1 MSFAKVDDTWEYDED
16 NEIPMNQD
24 TVQSTADA
32 IRQMEAVRELENPD
46 QLSDY
51 GLDKP
56 SYTIQFQDNDGV
68 TTEILIGNGA
78 GENYYATVGDS
89 GKVYT
94 ISSDFQNYLQ
104 FDLTNLV
111 QYDTVPS
118 IGSGNLKSVTITE
131 NGTDTVYEEDDQV
144 GELAG
149 GFGALSLTDCV
160 NYHASAEELKIML
173 TIVQPKAFMP
183 VHGEAT
189 HLRAHAR
196 LAEAV
201 GVPAENVFIC
211 ENGESLELST
221 KGVKHG
227 EFVQSGIVL
236 VDGLSVG
243 DTSEQVLEERT
254 ALSAQGFA
262 AIAAAV
268 SGRKK
273 AVAGNV
279 QVEMHGITGG
289 DDGYLVQECEK
300 CVKNAL
306 TRALSK
312 GASGKELKKSARD
325 ALLSLLWERTKTR
338 PMTVVNLLDI

>member
-1 MSFAKVDDTWEYDED
+1 MDRKKKKTIILLVMILLLVVANGAASAWNDKSEKKKEKEAEASKIYLTDAGDITAYSYSDGNQNMSFTKADDTWEYDED
-16 NEIPMNQD
+16 NEIPVNQD

-56 SYTIQFQDNDGV
+56 SYTIRFQDNDGV

-131 NGTDTVYEEDDQV
+131 NGTDTVYEDDDQV

-149 GFGALSLTDCV
+149 GFGTLSLTDCV
-160 NYHASAEELKIML
+160 NYHVSTED
-173 TIVQPKAFMP
+173 
-183 VHGEAT
+183 
-189 HLRAHAR
+189 
-196 LAEAV
+196 LAEYGLDEGQRITAKAIYTDSSDKEQTFTV
-201 GVPAENVFIC
+201 YLGKTDDAGENRYIMVEGSDMVYRIS
-211 ENGESLELST
+211 ETVAQNMISIEETGE
-221 KGVKHG
+221 
-227 EFVQSGIVL
+227 
-236 VDGLSVG
+236 
-243 DTSEQVLEERT
+243 
-254 ALSAQGFA
+254 
-262 AIAAAV
+262 
-268 SGRKK
+268 
-273 AVAGNV
+273 
-279 QVEMHGITGG
+279 
-289 DDGYLVQECEK
+289 
-300 CVKNAL
+300 
-306 TRALSK
+306 
-312 GASGKELKKSARD
+312 
-325 ALLSLLWERTKTR
+325 
-338 PMTVVNLLDI
+338 

>member
-1 MSFAKVDDTWEYDED
+1 MDRKKKKTIILLVMILLLIVANGAASAWNDKSEKKKEKEAEASKIYLTDAGDITAYSYSDGNQNMSFTKADDTWEYDED
-16 NEIPMNQD
+16 NEIPVNQD

-118 IGSGNLKSVTITE
+118 IGSGNLKNVTITE
-131 NGTDTVYEEDDQV
+131 NGTDTVYEDDDQV

-149 GFGALSLTDCV
+149 GFGTLSLTDCV
-160 NYHASAEELKIML
+160 NYHASTED
-173 TIVQPKAFMP
+173 
-183 VHGEAT
+183 
-189 HLRAHAR
+189 
-196 LAEAV
+196 LAEY
-201 GVPAENVFIC
+201 
-211 ENGESLELST
+211 
-221 KGVKHG
+221 
-227 EFVQSGIVL
+227 
-236 VDGLSVG
+236 GLDEG
-243 DTSEQVLEERT
+243 QRIT
-254 ALSAQGFA
+254 A
-262 AIAAAV
+262 
-268 SGRKK
+268 K
-273 AVAGNV
+273 AVYTDSSDKEQTFTAYLGKTDDAGENRYIM
-279 QVEMHGITGG
+279 VEGSDMVYRISETVAQNMISIEETG
-289 DDGYLVQECEK
+289 E
-300 CVKNAL
+300 
-306 TRALSK
+306 
-312 GASGKELKKSARD
+312 
-325 ALLSLLWERTKTR
+325 
-338 PMTVVNLLDI
+338 

>member
-1 MSFAKVDDTWEYDED
+1 MDRKKKKTIILLVMILLLVVANGVASAWNDKSEKKKEKEAEASKIYLTDAGDITAYSYSDGNQNMSFTKADDTWEYDED
-16 NEIPMNQD
+16 NEILVNQD

-131 NGTDTVYEEDDQV
+131 NGTDTVYEDDDQV

-149 GFGALSLTDCV
+149 GFGTLSLTDCV
-160 NYHASAEELKIML
+160 NYHVSTED
-173 TIVQPKAFMP
+173 
-183 VHGEAT
+183 
-189 HLRAHAR
+189 
-196 LAEAV
+196 LAEYGLDEGQRITAKAIYTDSSDKEQTFTV
-201 GVPAENVFIC
+201 YLGKTDDAGENRYIMVEGSDMVYRIS
-211 ENGESLELST
+211 ETVAQNMISIEETGE
-221 KGVKHG
+221 
-227 EFVQSGIVL
+227 
-236 VDGLSVG
+236 
-243 DTSEQVLEERT
+243 
-254 ALSAQGFA
+254 
-262 AIAAAV
+262 
-268 SGRKK
+268 
-273 AVAGNV
+273 
-279 QVEMHGITGG
+279 
-289 DDGYLVQECEK
+289 
-300 CVKNAL
+300 
-306 TRALSK
+306 
-312 GASGKELKKSARD
+312 
-325 ALLSLLWERTKTR
+325 
-338 PMTVVNLLDI
+338 

>member
-1 MSFAKVDDTWEYDED
+1 MDRKKKKTIILLVMILLLIVANGAASAWNDKSEKKKEKEAEASKIYLTDAGDITAYSYSDGNQNMSFTKVDDTWEYDED
-16 NEIPMNQD
+16 NEIPVNQD

-104 FDLTNLV
+104 IDLTNLV

-131 NGTDTVYEEDDQV
+131 NGTDTVYEDDDQV

-149 GFGALSLTDCV
+149 GFGTLSLTDCV
-160 NYHASAEELKIML
+160 NYHASTED
-173 TIVQPKAFMP
+173 
-183 VHGEAT
+183 
-189 HLRAHAR
+189 
-196 LAEAV
+196 LAEYGLDEGQRITAKAIYTDSSDKEQTFTV
-201 GVPAENVFIC
+201 YLGKTDDAGENRYIMVEGSDMVYRIS
-211 ENGESLELST
+211 ETVAQNMISIEETGE
-221 KGVKHG
+221 
-227 EFVQSGIVL
+227 
-236 VDGLSVG
+236 
-243 DTSEQVLEERT
+243 
-254 ALSAQGFA
+254 
-262 AIAAAV
+262 
-268 SGRKK
+268 
-273 AVAGNV
+273 
-279 QVEMHGITGG
+279 
-289 DDGYLVQECEK
+289 
-300 CVKNAL
+300 
-306 TRALSK
+306 
-312 GASGKELKKSARD
+312 
-325 ALLSLLWERTKTR
+325 
-338 PMTVVNLLDI
+338 

>member
-1 MSFAKVDDTWEYDED
+1 MNRKKKKTIILLVMILLLIVANGAASAWNDKSEKKKEKEAEASKIYLTDAGDIIAYSYSDGNQNMSFTKVDDTWEYDED
-16 NEIPMNQD
+16 NEIPVNQD

-149 GFGALSLTDCV
+149 GFGTLSLTDCV
-160 NYHASAEELKIML
+160 NYHASTEDIAEY
-173 TIVQPKAFMP
+173 
-183 VHGEAT
+183 
-189 HLRAHAR
+189 
-196 LAEAV
+196 
-201 GVPAENVFIC
+201 
-211 ENGESLELST
+211 
-221 KGVKHG
+221 
-227 EFVQSGIVL
+227 
-236 VDGLSVG
+236 GL
-243 DTSEQVLEERT
+243 DEDQRIT
-254 ALSAQGFA
+254 A
-262 AIAAAV
+262 
-268 SGRKK
+268 K
-273 AVAGNV
+273 AVYTDSSDKEQTFTVYLGKTDDAGENRYIM
-279 QVEMHGITGG
+279 VEGSDMVYRIS
-289 DDGYLVQECEK
+289 E
-300 CVKNAL
+300 
-306 TRALSK
+306 
-312 GASGKELKKSARD
+312 
-325 ALLSLLWERTKTR
+325 
-338 PMTVVNLLDI
+338 TVAQNMISIEETEE

>member
-1 MSFAKVDDTWEYDED
+1 MDRKKKKTIILLVMILLLIVANGAASAWNDKSEKKKEKEAEASKIYLTDAGDIIAYSYSDGNQNMSFTKVDDTWEYDED
-16 NEIPMNQD
+16 NEIPVNQD

-104 FDLTNLV
+104 IDLTNLV

-131 NGTDTVYEEDDQV
+131 NGTDTVYEDDDQV

-149 GFGALSLTDCV
+149 GFGTLSLTDCV
-160 NYHASAEELKIML
+160 NYHASTED
-173 TIVQPKAFMP
+173 
-183 VHGEAT
+183 
-189 HLRAHAR
+189 
-196 LAEAV
+196 LAEYGLDEGQRITAKAIYTDSSDKEQTFTV
-201 GVPAENVFIC
+201 YLGKTDDAGENRYIMVEGSDMVYRIS
-211 ENGESLELST
+211 ETVAQNMISIEETGE
-221 KGVKHG
+221 
-227 EFVQSGIVL
+227 
-236 VDGLSVG
+236 
-243 DTSEQVLEERT
+243 
-254 ALSAQGFA
+254 
-262 AIAAAV
+262 
-268 SGRKK
+268 
-273 AVAGNV
+273 
-279 QVEMHGITGG
+279 
-289 DDGYLVQECEK
+289 
-300 CVKNAL
+300 
-306 TRALSK
+306 
-312 GASGKELKKSARD
+312 
-325 ALLSLLWERTKTR
+325 
-338 PMTVVNLLDI
+338 

>member
-1 MSFAKVDDTWEYDED
+1 MDRKKKKTIILLVMILLLIVANGVASAWNDKSEKKKEKEAEASKIYLTDAGDITAYSYSDGNQNMSFTKVDDTWEYDED
-16 NEIPMNQD
+16 NEIPVNQD

-56 SYTIQFQDNDGV
+56 SYTIRFQDNDGV

-131 NGTDTVYEEDDQV
+131 NGTDTVYEDDDQV

-149 GFGALSLTDCV
+149 GFGTLSLTDCV
-160 NYHASAEELKIML
+160 NYHASTED
-173 TIVQPKAFMP
+173 
-183 VHGEAT
+183 
-189 HLRAHAR
+189 
-196 LAEAV
+196 LAEYGLDEGQRITAKAIYTDSSDKEQTFTV
-201 GVPAENVFIC
+201 YLGKTDDAGENRYIMVEGSDMVYRIS
-211 ENGESLELST
+211 ETVAQNMISIEETGE
-221 KGVKHG
+221 
-227 EFVQSGIVL
+227 
-236 VDGLSVG
+236 
-243 DTSEQVLEERT
+243 
-254 ALSAQGFA
+254 
-262 AIAAAV
+262 
-268 SGRKK
+268 
-273 AVAGNV
+273 
-279 QVEMHGITGG
+279 
-289 DDGYLVQECEK
+289 
-300 CVKNAL
+300 
-306 TRALSK
+306 
-312 GASGKELKKSARD
+312 
-325 ALLSLLWERTKTR
+325 
-338 PMTVVNLLDI
+338 

>member
-1 MSFAKVDDTWEYDED
+1 MDRKKKKTIILLVMILLLVVANGVASAWNDKSEKKKEKEAEASKIYLTDAGDITAYFYSDGNQNMSFTKADDTWEYDED
-16 NEIPMNQD
+16 NEIPVNQD

-111 QYDTVPS
+111 QYNTVPS

-131 NGTDTVYEEDDQV
+131 NGTDTVYEDDDQV

-149 GFGALSLTDCV
+149 GFGTLSLTDCV
-160 NYHASAEELKIML
+160 NYHASTED
-173 TIVQPKAFMP
+173 
-183 VHGEAT
+183 
-189 HLRAHAR
+189 
-196 LAEAV
+196 LAEY
-201 GVPAENVFIC
+201 
-211 ENGESLELST
+211 
-221 KGVKHG
+221 
-227 EFVQSGIVL
+227 
-236 VDGLSVG
+236 GLDEG
-243 DTSEQVLEERT
+243 QRIT
-254 ALSAQGFA
+254 A
-262 AIAAAV
+262 
-268 SGRKK
+268 K
-273 AVAGNV
+273 AVYTDSSDKEQTFTVYLGKTDDAGENRYIM
-279 QVEMHGITGG
+279 VEGSDMVYRISETVAQNMISIEETG
-289 DDGYLVQECEK
+289 E
-300 CVKNAL
+300 
-306 TRALSK
+306 
-312 GASGKELKKSARD
+312 
-325 ALLSLLWERTKTR
+325 
-338 PMTVVNLLDI
+338 

>member
-1 MSFAKVDDTWEYDED
+1 MDRKKKKTIILLVMILLLIVANGAASAWNDKSEKKKEKEAEASKIYLTDASDITAYSYSDGSQNMSFAKVDDTWEYDED

-94 ISSDFQNYLQ
+94 ISSGFQNYLQ

-144 GELAG
+144 GELA
-149 GFGALSLTDCV
+149 
-160 NYHASAEELKIML
+160 SAEEL
-173 TIVQPKAFMP
+173 
-183 VHGEAT
+183 
-189 HLRAHAR
+189 
-196 LAEAV
+196 AEY
-201 GVPAENVFIC
+201 GLD
-211 ENGESLELST
+211 ES
-221 KGVKHG
+221 
-227 EFVQSGIVL
+227 QRI
-236 VDGLSVG
+236 
-243 DTSEQVLEERT
+243 T
-254 ALSAQGFA
+254 A
-262 AIAAAV
+262 
-268 SGRKK
+268 K
-273 AVAGNV
+273 AVYTDSSDKEQTFTVYLGKSDDAGENRYV
-279 QVEMHGITGG
+279 MVEGSDMVYRISETVAQNMISIEETG
-289 DDGYLVQECEK
+289 E
-300 CVKNAL
+300 
-306 TRALSK
+306 
-312 GASGKELKKSARD
+312 
-325 ALLSLLWERTKTR
+325 
-338 PMTVVNLLDI
+338 

>member
-1 MSFAKVDDTWEYDED
+1 MDRKKKKTIILLVMILLLIVANGAASAWNDKSEKKKEKEAEASKIYLTDAGDIIAYSYSDGNQNMSFTKVDDTWEYDED
-16 NEIPMNQD
+16 NEIPVNQD

-131 NGTDTVYEEDDQV
+131 NGTDTVYEDDDQV

-149 GFGALSLTDCV
+149 GFGTLSLTDCV
-160 NYHASAEELKIML
+160 NYHVSTED
-173 TIVQPKAFMP
+173 
-183 VHGEAT
+183 
-189 HLRAHAR
+189 
-196 LAEAV
+196 LAEYGLDEGQRITAKAIYTDSSDKEQTFTAYL
-201 GVPAENVFIC
+201 GKTDDAGENRYVMVEGSDMVYRIS
-211 ENGESLELST
+211 ETVAQNMISIEETGE
-221 KGVKHG
+221 
-227 EFVQSGIVL
+227 
-236 VDGLSVG
+236 
-243 DTSEQVLEERT
+243 
-254 ALSAQGFA
+254 
-262 AIAAAV
+262 
-268 SGRKK
+268 
-273 AVAGNV
+273 
-279 QVEMHGITGG
+279 
-289 DDGYLVQECEK
+289 
-300 CVKNAL
+300 
-306 TRALSK
+306 
-312 GASGKELKKSARD
+312 
-325 ALLSLLWERTKTR
+325 
-338 PMTVVNLLDI
+338 

>member
-1 MSFAKVDDTWEYDED
+1 MDRKKKKTIILLAMILLLVVANGVASAWNDKSERKKEKEAEASKIYLTDVSDITAYSYSDGSQNMSFAKVDDTWEYDED

-68 TTEILIGNGA
+68 ATEILIGNGA

-149 GFGALSLTDCV
+149 GFGALSLTDCA
-160 NYHASAEELKIML
+160 NYHASAEEL
-173 TIVQPKAFMP
+173 
-183 VHGEAT
+183 
-189 HLRAHAR
+189 
-196 LAEAV
+196 AEY
-201 GVPAENVFIC
+201 GLD
-211 ENGESLELST
+211 ES
-221 KGVKHG
+221 
-227 EFVQSGIVL
+227 QRI
-236 VDGLSVG
+236 
-243 DTSEQVLEERT
+243 T
-254 ALSAQGFA
+254 A
-262 AIAAAV
+262 
-268 SGRKK
+268 K
-273 AVAGNV
+273 AVYTDSSDKEQTFTVYLGKTDDAGENRYV
-279 QVEMHGITGG
+279 MVEGSDMVYRISETVAQNMISIEETG
-289 DDGYLVQECEK
+289 E
-300 CVKNAL
+300 
-306 TRALSK
+306 
-312 GASGKELKKSARD
+312 
-325 ALLSLLWERTKTR
+325 
-338 PMTVVNLLDI
+338 

>member
-1 MSFAKVDDTWEYDED
+1 MDRKKKKTIILLAMILLLVVANGAASAWNDKSEKKKEKEAEASKIYLTDDSDITAYSYSDGSQNMSFAKVDDTWEYDED

-94 ISSDFQNYLQ
+94 ISSGFQDYLQ
-104 FDLTNLV
+104 FDLINLV

-149 GFGALSLTDCV
+149 GFGALSLTDCA
-160 NYHASAEELKIML
+160 NYHASAEEL
-173 TIVQPKAFMP
+173 
-183 VHGEAT
+183 
-189 HLRAHAR
+189 
-196 LAEAV
+196 AEY
-201 GVPAENVFIC
+201 GLD
-211 ENGESLELST
+211 ES
-221 KGVKHG
+221 
-227 EFVQSGIVL
+227 QRI
-236 VDGLSVG
+236 
-243 DTSEQVLEERT
+243 T
-254 ALSAQGFA
+254 A
-262 AIAAAV
+262 
-268 SGRKK
+268 K
-273 AVAGNV
+273 AVYTDSSDKEQTFTVYLGKTDDAGENRYV
-279 QVEMHGITGG
+279 MVEGSDMVYRISETVAQNMISIEETG
-289 DDGYLVQECEK
+289 E
-300 CVKNAL
+300 
-306 TRALSK
+306 
-312 GASGKELKKSARD
+312 
-325 ALLSLLWERTKTR
+325 
-338 PMTVVNLLDI
+338 

>member
-1 MSFAKVDDTWEYDED
+1 MDRKKKKTIILLVMILLLVVANGVASAWNDKSEKKKEKEAEASKIYLTDAGDITAYSYSDGNQNMSFTKADDTWEYDED
-16 NEIPMNQD
+16 NEIPVNQD

-56 SYTIQFQDNDGV
+56 SYTIRFQDNDGV

-131 NGTDTVYEEDDQV
+131 NGTDTVYEDDDQV

-149 GFGALSLTDCV
+149 GFGTLSLTDCV
-160 NYHASAEELKIML
+160 NYHASTED
-173 TIVQPKAFMP
+173 
-183 VHGEAT
+183 
-189 HLRAHAR
+189 
-196 LAEAV
+196 LAEYGLDEGQRITAKAIYTDSSDKEQTFTAYL
-201 GVPAENVFIC
+201 GKTDDAGENRYVM
-211 ENGESLELST
+211 
-221 KGVKHG
+221 
-227 EFVQSGIVL
+227 
-236 VDGLSVG
+236 VDGSDMVYRI
-243 DTSEQVLEERT
+243 SETVAQNMISIEE
-254 ALSAQGFA
+254 
-262 AIAAAV
+262 
-268 SGRKK
+268 
-273 AVAGNV
+273 
-279 QVEMHGITGG
+279 TG
-289 DDGYLVQECEK
+289 E
-300 CVKNAL
+300 
-306 TRALSK
+306 
-312 GASGKELKKSARD
+312 
-325 ALLSLLWERTKTR
+325 
-338 PMTVVNLLDI
+338 

>member
-1 MSFAKVDDTWEYDED
+1 MDRKKKKTIILLVMILLLVVANGVASAWNDKSEKKKEKEAEASKIYLTDAGDITAYSYSDGNQNMSFTKADDTWEYDED
-16 NEIPMNQD
+16 NEIPVNQD

-131 NGTDTVYEEDDQV
+131 NGTDTVYEDDDQV

-149 GFGALSLTDCV
+149 GFGTLSLTDCV
-160 NYHASAEELKIML
+160 NYHASTED
-173 TIVQPKAFMP
+173 
-183 VHGEAT
+183 
-189 HLRAHAR
+189 
-196 LAEAV
+196 LAEYGLDEGQRITAKAIYTDSSDKEQTFTV
-201 GVPAENVFIC
+201 YLGKTDDAGENRYIMVEGSDMVYRIS
-211 ENGESLELST
+211 ETVAQNMISIEETGE
-221 KGVKHG
+221 
-227 EFVQSGIVL
+227 
-236 VDGLSVG
+236 
-243 DTSEQVLEERT
+243 
-254 ALSAQGFA
+254 
-262 AIAAAV
+262 
-268 SGRKK
+268 
-273 AVAGNV
+273 
-279 QVEMHGITGG
+279 
-289 DDGYLVQECEK
+289 
-300 CVKNAL
+300 
-306 TRALSK
+306 
-312 GASGKELKKSARD
+312 
-325 ALLSLLWERTKTR
+325 
-338 PMTVVNLLDI
+338 

>member
-1 MSFAKVDDTWEYDED
+1 MDRKKKKTIILLVMILLLVVANGVASAWNDKSEKKKEKEAEASKIYLTDAGDITAYSYSDGNQNMSFTKADDTWEYDED
-16 NEIPMNQD
+16 NEIPVNQD

-32 IRQMEAVRELENPD
+32 IRQMEAVRELGNPD

-149 GFGALSLTDCV
+149 GFGTLSLTDCV
-160 NYHASAEELKIML
+160 NYHASAEEL
-173 TIVQPKAFMP
+173 
-183 VHGEAT
+183 
-189 HLRAHAR
+189 
-196 LAEAV
+196 AEY
-201 GVPAENVFIC
+201 GLD
-211 ENGESLELST
+211 ES
-221 KGVKHG
+221 
-227 EFVQSGIVL
+227 QRI
-236 VDGLSVG
+236 
-243 DTSEQVLEERT
+243 T
-254 ALSAQGFA
+254 A
-262 AIAAAV
+262 
-268 SGRKK
+268 K
-273 AVAGNV
+273 AVYTDSENKEQTLTVYLGKTDDAGENRYV
-279 QVEMHGITGG
+279 MVEGSDMVYRISETVAQNMISIEETG
-289 DDGYLVQECEK
+289 E
-300 CVKNAL
+300 
-306 TRALSK
+306 
-312 GASGKELKKSARD
+312 
-325 ALLSLLWERTKTR
+325 
-338 PMTVVNLLDI
+338 

>member
-1 MSFAKVDDTWEYDED
+1 MDRKKKKTIILLVMILLLIVANGAASAWNDKSEKKKEKEAEASKIYLTDAGDIIAYSYSDGSQNMSFTKADDTWEYDED
-16 NEIPMNQD
+16 NEIPVNQD

-131 NGTDTVYEEDDQV
+131 NGTDTVYEDDDQV

-149 GFGALSLTDCV
+149 GFGTLSLTDCV
-160 NYHASAEELKIML
+160 NYHASTED
-173 TIVQPKAFMP
+173 
-183 VHGEAT
+183 
-189 HLRAHAR
+189 
-196 LAEAV
+196 LAEYGLDEGQRITAKAIYTDSSDKEQTFTV
-201 GVPAENVFIC
+201 YLGKTDDAGENRYIMVEGSDMVYRIS
-211 ENGESLELST
+211 ETVAQNMISIEETGE
-221 KGVKHG
+221 
-227 EFVQSGIVL
+227 
-236 VDGLSVG
+236 
-243 DTSEQVLEERT
+243 
-254 ALSAQGFA
+254 
-262 AIAAAV
+262 
-268 SGRKK
+268 
-273 AVAGNV
+273 
-279 QVEMHGITGG
+279 
-289 DDGYLVQECEK
+289 
-300 CVKNAL
+300 
-306 TRALSK
+306 
-312 GASGKELKKSARD
+312 
-325 ALLSLLWERTKTR
+325 
-338 PMTVVNLLDI
+338 

>member
-1 MSFAKVDDTWEYDED
+1 MDRKKKKTIILLVMSLLLVVANGVASAWNDKSEKKKEKEAEASKIYLTDAGDIIAYSYSDGNQNMSFTKADDTWEYDED
-16 NEIPMNQD
+16 NEIPVNQD

-46 QLSDY
+46 QQSDY

-131 NGTDTVYEEDDQV
+131 NGTDTVYEDDDQV

-149 GFGALSLTDCV
+149 GFGTLSLTDCV
-160 NYHASAEELKIML
+160 NYHASTED
-173 TIVQPKAFMP
+173 
-183 VHGEAT
+183 
-189 HLRAHAR
+189 
-196 LAEAV
+196 LAEY
-201 GVPAENVFIC
+201 
-211 ENGESLELST
+211 
-221 KGVKHG
+221 
-227 EFVQSGIVL
+227 
-236 VDGLSVG
+236 GLDEG
-243 DTSEQVLEERT
+243 QRIT
-254 ALSAQGFA
+254 A
-262 AIAAAV
+262 
-268 SGRKK
+268 K
-273 AVAGNV
+273 AVYTDSSDKEQTFTVYLGKTDDAGENRYIM
-279 QVEMHGITGG
+279 VEGSDMVYRISETVAQNMISIEETG
-289 DDGYLVQECEK
+289 E
-300 CVKNAL
+300 
-306 TRALSK
+306 
-312 GASGKELKKSARD
+312 
-325 ALLSLLWERTKTR
+325 
-338 PMTVVNLLDI
+338 

>member
-1 MSFAKVDDTWEYDED
+1 MDRKKKKTIILLVMILLLVVANGVASAWNDKSEKKKEKEAEASKIYLTDAGDITAYSYSDGNQNMSFTKADDTWEYDED
-16 NEIPMNQD
+16 NEIPVNQD
-24 TVQSTADA
+24 TVQSTADV

-131 NGTDTVYEEDDQV
+131 NGTDTVYEDDDQV

-149 GFGALSLTDCV
+149 GFGTLSLTDCV
-160 NYHASAEELKIML
+160 NYHASTED
-173 TIVQPKAFMP
+173 
-183 VHGEAT
+183 
-189 HLRAHAR
+189 
-196 LAEAV
+196 LAEY
-201 GVPAENVFIC
+201 
-211 ENGESLELST
+211 
-221 KGVKHG
+221 
-227 EFVQSGIVL
+227 
-236 VDGLSVG
+236 GLDEG
-243 DTSEQVLEERT
+243 QRIT
-254 ALSAQGFA
+254 A
-262 AIAAAV
+262 
-268 SGRKK
+268 K
-273 AVAGNV
+273 AVYTDSSDKEQTFTVYLGKTDDAGENRYV
-279 QVEMHGITGG
+279 MVKGSDMVYRISETVAQNMISIEETG
-289 DDGYLVQECEK
+289 E
-300 CVKNAL
+300 
-306 TRALSK
+306 
-312 GASGKELKKSARD
+312 
-325 ALLSLLWERTKTR
+325 
-338 PMTVVNLLDI
+338 

>member
-1 MSFAKVDDTWEYDED
+1 MDRKKKKTIILLVMILLLVVANGVASAWNDKSEKKKEKEAEASKIYLTDAGDITAYSYSDGNQNMSFTKADDTWEYDED
-16 NEIPMNQD
+16 NEIPVNQD

-131 NGTDTVYEEDDQV
+131 NGTDTVYEDDDQV

-160 NYHASAEELKIML
+160 NYHAAAEDLVEYGLD
-173 TIVQPKAFMP
+173 
-183 VHGEAT
+183 
-189 HLRAHAR
+189 
-196 LAEAV
+196 
-201 GVPAENVFIC
+201 
-211 ENGESLELST
+211 ES
-221 KGVKHG
+221 
-227 EFVQSGIVL
+227 QRI
-236 VDGLSVG
+236 
-243 DTSEQVLEERT
+243 T
-254 ALSAQGFA
+254 A
-262 AIAAAV
+262 
-268 SGRKK
+268 K
-273 AVAGNV
+273 AVYTDSSDKEQTFTVYLGKTDDAGENRYIM
-279 QVEMHGITGG
+279 VEGSDMVYRSSEIVAQNMISIEETG
-289 DDGYLVQECEK
+289 E
-300 CVKNAL
+300 
-306 TRALSK
+306 
-312 GASGKELKKSARD
+312 
-325 ALLSLLWERTKTR
+325 
-338 PMTVVNLLDI
+338 

>member
-1 MSFAKVDDTWEYDED
+1 MDRKKKKTIILLVMILLLVVANGVASAWNDKSEKKKEKEAEASKIYLTDAGDITAYFYSDGNQNMSFTKADDTWEYDED
-16 NEIPMNQD
+16 NEIPVNQD

-131 NGTDTVYEEDDQV
+131 NGTDTVYEDDDQV

-149 GFGALSLTDCV
+149 GFGTLSLTDCV
-160 NYHASAEELKIML
+160 NYHASTED
-173 TIVQPKAFMP
+173 
-183 VHGEAT
+183 
-189 HLRAHAR
+189 
-196 LAEAV
+196 LAEY
-201 GVPAENVFIC
+201 
-211 ENGESLELST
+211 
-221 KGVKHG
+221 
-227 EFVQSGIVL
+227 
-236 VDGLSVG
+236 GLDEG
-243 DTSEQVLEERT
+243 QRIT
-254 ALSAQGFA
+254 A
-262 AIAAAV
+262 
-268 SGRKK
+268 K
-273 AVAGNV
+273 AVYTDSSDKEQTFTVYLGKTDDAGENRYIM
-279 QVEMHGITGG
+279 VEGSDMVYRISETVAQNMISIEETG
-289 DDGYLVQECEK
+289 E
-300 CVKNAL
+300 
-306 TRALSK
+306 
-312 GASGKELKKSARD
+312 
-325 ALLSLLWERTKTR
+325 
-338 PMTVVNLLDI
+338 

>member
-1 MSFAKVDDTWEYDED
+1 MDRKKKKTIILLVMILLLIVANGAASAWNDKSEKKKEKEAEASKIYLTDAGDITAYSYSDGNQNMSFTKADDTWEYDED
-16 NEIPMNQD
+16 NEIPVNQD

-131 NGTDTVYEEDDQV
+131 NGTDTVYEDDDQV

-149 GFGALSLTDCV
+149 GFGTLSLTDCV
-160 NYHASAEELKIML
+160 NYHASTED
-173 TIVQPKAFMP
+173 
-183 VHGEAT
+183 
-189 HLRAHAR
+189 
-196 LAEAV
+196 LAEYGLDEGQRITAKAIYTDSSDKEQTFTV
-201 GVPAENVFIC
+201 YLGKTDDAGENRYIMVEGSDMVYRIS
-211 ENGESLELST
+211 ETVAQNMISIEETGE
-221 KGVKHG
+221 
-227 EFVQSGIVL
+227 
-236 VDGLSVG
+236 
-243 DTSEQVLEERT
+243 
-254 ALSAQGFA
+254 
-262 AIAAAV
+262 
-268 SGRKK
+268 
-273 AVAGNV
+273 
-279 QVEMHGITGG
+279 
-289 DDGYLVQECEK
+289 
-300 CVKNAL
+300 
-306 TRALSK
+306 
-312 GASGKELKKSARD
+312 
-325 ALLSLLWERTKTR
+325 
-338 PMTVVNLLDI
+338 

>member
-1 MSFAKVDDTWEYDED
+1 MDRKKKKTIILLVMILLLIVANGAASAWNDKSEKKKEKEAEASKIYLTDAGDIIAYSYSDGNQNMSFTKVDDTWEYDED

-32 IRQMEAVRELENPD
+32 IRQMEAVRELKNPD

-94 ISSDFQNYLQ
+94 ISSGFQDYLQ

-131 NGTDTVYEEDDQV
+131 NGTDTVYEDDDQV

-149 GFGALSLTDCV
+149 GFGTLSLTDCV
-160 NYHASAEELKIML
+160 NYHASAEEL
-173 TIVQPKAFMP
+173 
-183 VHGEAT
+183 
-189 HLRAHAR
+189 
-196 LAEAV
+196 AEY
-201 GVPAENVFIC
+201 G
-211 ENGESLELST
+211 L
-221 KGVKHG
+221 
-227 EFVQSGIVL
+227 
-236 VDGLSVG
+236 DGS
-243 DTSEQVLEERT
+243 QRIT
-254 ALSAQGFA
+254 A
-262 AIAAAV
+262 
-268 SGRKK
+268 K
-273 AVAGNV
+273 AVYTDSENKEQTLTVYLGKTDDAGENRYV
-279 QVEMHGITGG
+279 MVEGSDMVYRISETVAQNMISIEETG
-289 DDGYLVQECEK
+289 K
-300 CVKNAL
+300 
-306 TRALSK
+306 
-312 GASGKELKKSARD
+312 
-325 ALLSLLWERTKTR
+325 
-338 PMTVVNLLDI
+338 

>member
-1 MSFAKVDDTWEYDED
+1 MDRKKKKTIILLVMILLLIVANGAASAWNDKSEKKKEKEAEASKIYLTDAGDITAYSYSDGNQNMSFTKADDTWKYDED
-16 NEIPMNQD
+16 NEIPVNQD

-118 IGSGNLKSVTITE
+118 IGSGNLKNVTITE
-131 NGTDTVYEEDDQV
+131 NGTDTVYEDDDQV

-149 GFGALSLTDCV
+149 GFGTLSLTDCV
-160 NYHASAEELKIML
+160 NYHASTEELVEYGLDEGQRITAKAIYTDSSDKEQTFTAYLGKTDDAGENRYIMVEGSDMVYRISE
-173 TIVQPKAFMP
+173 TVAQNMISIEET
-183 VHGEAT
+183 GE
-189 HLRAHAR
+189 
-196 LAEAV
+196 
-201 GVPAENVFIC
+201 
-211 ENGESLELST
+211 
-221 KGVKHG
+221 
-227 EFVQSGIVL
+227 
-236 VDGLSVG
+236 
-243 DTSEQVLEERT
+243 
-254 ALSAQGFA
+254 
-262 AIAAAV
+262 
-268 SGRKK
+268 
-273 AVAGNV
+273 
-279 QVEMHGITGG
+279 
-289 DDGYLVQECEK
+289 
-300 CVKNAL
+300 
-306 TRALSK
+306 
-312 GASGKELKKSARD
+312 
-325 ALLSLLWERTKTR
+325 
-338 PMTVVNLLDI
+338 

>member
-1 MSFAKVDDTWEYDED
+1 
-16 NEIPMNQD
+16 MNQD

-131 NGTDTVYEEDDQV
+131 NGTDTVYEDDDQV

-149 GFGALSLTDCV
+149 GFGTLSLTDCV
-160 NYHASAEELKIML
+160 NYHVSTEN
-173 TIVQPKAFMP
+173 
-183 VHGEAT
+183 
-189 HLRAHAR
+189 
-196 LAEAV
+196 LAEYGLDEGQRITAKAIYTDSSDKEQTFTV
-201 GVPAENVFIC
+201 YLGKTDDAGENRYIMVEGSDMVYRIS
-211 ENGESLELST
+211 ETVAQNMIRIEETGE
-221 KGVKHG
+221 
-227 EFVQSGIVL
+227 
-236 VDGLSVG
+236 
-243 DTSEQVLEERT
+243 
-254 ALSAQGFA
+254 
-262 AIAAAV
+262 
-268 SGRKK
+268 
-273 AVAGNV
+273 
-279 QVEMHGITGG
+279 
-289 DDGYLVQECEK
+289 
-300 CVKNAL
+300 
-306 TRALSK
+306 
-312 GASGKELKKSARD
+312 
-325 ALLSLLWERTKTR
+325 
-338 PMTVVNLLDI
+338 

>member
-1 MSFAKVDDTWEYDED
+1 MDRKKKKTIILLVMILLLVVANGVASAWNDKSEKKKEKEAEASKIYLTDAGDITAYSYSDGNQNMSFTKADDTWEYDED
-16 NEIPMNQD
+16 NEIPVNQD

-56 SYTIQFQDNDGV
+56 SYTIRFQDNDGV

-131 NGTDTVYEEDDQV
+131 NGTDTVYEDDDQV

-149 GFGALSLTDCV
+149 GFGTLSLTDCV
-160 NYHASAEELKIML
+160 NYHVSTED
-173 TIVQPKAFMP
+173 
-183 VHGEAT
+183 
-189 HLRAHAR
+189 
-196 LAEAV
+196 LAEYGLDEGQRITAKAIYTDSSDKEQTFTV
-201 GVPAENVFIC
+201 YLGKTDDAGENRYIMVEGSDMVYRIS
-211 ENGESLELST
+211 ETVAQNMISIEETGE
-221 KGVKHG
+221 
-227 EFVQSGIVL
+227 
-236 VDGLSVG
+236 
-243 DTSEQVLEERT
+243 
-254 ALSAQGFA
+254 
-262 AIAAAV
+262 
-268 SGRKK
+268 
-273 AVAGNV
+273 
-279 QVEMHGITGG
+279 
-289 DDGYLVQECEK
+289 
-300 CVKNAL
+300 
-306 TRALSK
+306 
-312 GASGKELKKSARD
+312 
-325 ALLSLLWERTKTR
+325 
-338 PMTVVNLLDI
+338 

>member
-1 MSFAKVDDTWEYDED
+1 MDRKKKKTIILLAMILLLVVANGAASAWNDKSEKKKEKEAEASKIYLTDDSDITAYSYSDGSQNMSFAKVDDTWEYDED

-94 ISSDFQNYLQ
+94 ISSGFQDYLQ

-149 GFGALSLTDCV
+149 GFGALSLTDCA
-160 NYHASAEELKIML
+160 NYHASAEEL
-173 TIVQPKAFMP
+173 
-183 VHGEAT
+183 
-189 HLRAHAR
+189 
-196 LAEAV
+196 AEY
-201 GVPAENVFIC
+201 GLD
-211 ENGESLELST
+211 ES
-221 KGVKHG
+221 
-227 EFVQSGIVL
+227 QRI
-236 VDGLSVG
+236 
-243 DTSEQVLEERT
+243 T
-254 ALSAQGFA
+254 A
-262 AIAAAV
+262 
-268 SGRKK
+268 K
-273 AVAGNV
+273 AVYTDSSDKEQTFTVYLGKTDDAGENRYV
-279 QVEMHGITGG
+279 MVEGSDMVYRISETVAQNMISIEETG
-289 DDGYLVQECEK
+289 E
-300 CVKNAL
+300 
-306 TRALSK
+306 
-312 GASGKELKKSARD
+312 
-325 ALLSLLWERTKTR
+325 
-338 PMTVVNLLDI
+338 

>member
-1 MSFAKVDDTWEYDED
+1 MDRKKKKTIILLVMILLLIVANGAASAWNDKSEKKKEKEAEASKIYLTDAGDITAYSYSDGNQNMSFTKADDTWEYDED
-16 NEIPMNQD
+16 NEIPVNQD

-118 IGSGNLKSVTITE
+118 IGSGNLKNVTITE
-131 NGTDTVYEEDDQV
+131 NGTDTVYEDDDQV

-149 GFGALSLTDCV
+149 GFGTLSLTDCV
-160 NYHASAEELKIML
+160 NYHASTED
-173 TIVQPKAFMP
+173 
-183 VHGEAT
+183 
-189 HLRAHAR
+189 
-196 LAEAV
+196 LAEY
-201 GVPAENVFIC
+201 
-211 ENGESLELST
+211 
-221 KGVKHG
+221 
-227 EFVQSGIVL
+227 
-236 VDGLSVG
+236 GLDEG
-243 DTSEQVLEERT
+243 QRIT
-254 ALSAQGFA
+254 A
-262 AIAAAV
+262 
-268 SGRKK
+268 K
-273 AVAGNV
+273 AVYTDSSDKEQTFTVYLGKTDDAGENRYIM
-279 QVEMHGITGG
+279 VEGSDMVYRISETVAQNMISIEETG
-289 DDGYLVQECEK
+289 E
-300 CVKNAL
+300 
-306 TRALSK
+306 
-312 GASGKELKKSARD
+312 
-325 ALLSLLWERTKTR
+325 
-338 PMTVVNLLDI
+338 

>member
-1 MSFAKVDDTWEYDED
+1 MDRKKKKTIILLVMILLLIVANGAASAWNDKSEKKKEKEAEASKIYLTDAGDIIAYSYSDGNQNMSFTKVDDTWEYDED
-16 NEIPMNQD
+16 NEIPVNQD

-32 IRQMEAVRELENPD
+32 IRQITAVRELDNPD

-131 NGTDTVYEEDDQV
+131 NGTDTVYEDDDQV

-149 GFGALSLTDCV
+149 GFGTLSLTDCV
-160 NYHASAEELKIML
+160 NYHASTED
-173 TIVQPKAFMP
+173 
-183 VHGEAT
+183 
-189 HLRAHAR
+189 
-196 LAEAV
+196 LAEYGLDEGQRITAKAIYTDSSDKEQTFTV
-201 GVPAENVFIC
+201 YLGKTDDAGENRYIMVEGSDMVYRIS
-211 ENGESLELST
+211 ETVAQNMISIEETGE
-221 KGVKHG
+221 
-227 EFVQSGIVL
+227 
-236 VDGLSVG
+236 
-243 DTSEQVLEERT
+243 
-254 ALSAQGFA
+254 
-262 AIAAAV
+262 
-268 SGRKK
+268 
-273 AVAGNV
+273 
-279 QVEMHGITGG
+279 
-289 DDGYLVQECEK
+289 
-300 CVKNAL
+300 
-306 TRALSK
+306 
-312 GASGKELKKSARD
+312 
-325 ALLSLLWERTKTR
+325 
-338 PMTVVNLLDI
+338 

>member
-1 MSFAKVDDTWEYDED
+1 MDRKKKKTIILLVMILLLVVANGVASAWNDKSEKKKEKEAEASKIYLTDAGDITAYFYSDGNQNMSFTKADDTWEYDED
-16 NEIPMNQD
+16 NEIPVNQD

-111 QYDTVPS
+111 QYNTVPS

-131 NGTDTVYEEDDQV
+131 NGTDTVYEDDDQV

-149 GFGALSLTDCV
+149 GFGTLSLTDCV
-160 NYHASAEELKIML
+160 NYHASTED
-173 TIVQPKAFMP
+173 
-183 VHGEAT
+183 
-189 HLRAHAR
+189 
-196 LAEAV
+196 LAEYGLDEGQRITAKAIYTDSSDKEQTFTV
-201 GVPAENVFIC
+201 YLGKTDDAGENRYIMVEGSDMVYRIS
-211 ENGESLELST
+211 ETVAQNMISIEETGE
-221 KGVKHG
+221 
-227 EFVQSGIVL
+227 
-236 VDGLSVG
+236 
-243 DTSEQVLEERT
+243 
-254 ALSAQGFA
+254 
-262 AIAAAV
+262 
-268 SGRKK
+268 
-273 AVAGNV
+273 
-279 QVEMHGITGG
+279 
-289 DDGYLVQECEK
+289 
-300 CVKNAL
+300 
-306 TRALSK
+306 
-312 GASGKELKKSARD
+312 
-325 ALLSLLWERTKTR
+325 
-338 PMTVVNLLDI
+338 

>member
-1 MSFAKVDDTWEYDED
+1 MDRKKKKTIILLVMILLLVVANGVASAWNDKSEKKKEKEAEASKIYLTDADDITAYSYSDGNQKMSFTKADDTWEYDED

-131 NGTDTVYEEDDQV
+131 NGTDTVYEDGDQV

-160 NYHASAEELKIML
+160 NYHAAAEEL
-173 TIVQPKAFMP
+173 
-183 VHGEAT
+183 
-189 HLRAHAR
+189 
-196 LAEAV
+196 AEY
-201 GVPAENVFIC
+201 GLD
-211 ENGESLELST
+211 ES
-221 KGVKHG
+221 
-227 EFVQSGIVL
+227 QRI
-236 VDGLSVG
+236 
-243 DTSEQVLEERT
+243 T
-254 ALSAQGFA
+254 A
-262 AIAAAV
+262 
-268 SGRKK
+268 K
-273 AVAGNV
+273 AVYTDSSDKEQTLTVYLGKTDDAGENRYV
-279 QVEMHGITGG
+279 MVEGSDMVYRIS
-289 DDGYLVQECEK
+289 E
-300 CVKNAL
+300 
-306 TRALSK
+306 
-312 GASGKELKKSARD
+312 
-325 ALLSLLWERTKTR
+325 
-338 PMTVVNLLDI
+338 TVVQNMISIEETGE